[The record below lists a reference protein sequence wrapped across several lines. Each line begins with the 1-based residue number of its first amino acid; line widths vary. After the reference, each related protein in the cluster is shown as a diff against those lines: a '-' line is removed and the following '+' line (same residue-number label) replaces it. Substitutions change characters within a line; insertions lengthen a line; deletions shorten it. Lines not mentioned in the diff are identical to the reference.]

1 MNKRCEKDSSN
12 SQSVVTRNSNKAIY
26 FFTILLISFI
36 TASIFA
42 QSKSD
47 TLKVLFVGNSY
58 THVNNLPQIT
68 SIISEDVN
76 TKLIT
81 RESTKGG
88 AKLREHWFGERG
100 LKTKEKIKNGNFDI
114 VVLQGFSMSTIEFPD
129 TLTKY
134 AKLFCDFIRENG
146 AEPYFYL
153 TWARK
158 NRPKYQATIDSVY
171 YSIAAE
177 NNAVVVPVGKAWHLA
192 EKLRPNIEL
201 FQIDGSHPSNL
212 GTLLA
217 ASVFVATITNE
228 IPNRIRRGY
237 KIDDINGEPI
247 LLMYFYNQELL
258 DLTFCK
264 EIVEEIV
271 GNGKKQ

>member
-1 MNKRCEKDSSN
+1 MNKRCEKDN
-12 SQSVVTRNSNKAIY
+12 FISQSIVNKNSSKTIY
-26 FFTILLISFI
+26 FVTILLISFI
-36 TASIFA
+36 TISIFA
-42 QSKSD
+42 QEKKD

-68 SIISEDVN
+68 SIVSEEVN

-81 RESTKGG
+81 RESTLGG

-114 VVLQGFSMSTIEFPD
+114 VVLQGYSMSTIEFPD

-158 NRPKYQATIDSVY
+158 KVPQYQETIDSVY

-177 NNAVVVPVGKAWHLA
+177 NNATVVPVGKAWHLA
-192 EKLRPNIEL
+192 QKLRPNIEL

-212 GTLLA
+212 GTLLS

-228 IPNRIRRGY
+228 VPNKIRRGY

-247 LLMYFYNQELL
+247 LLMYFYDQELL
-258 DLTFCK
+258 DLTFTK
-264 EIVEEIV
+264 KIVEEIV
-271 GNGKKQ
+271 HK

>member
-1 MNKRCEKDSSN
+1 MTKTNNFFKKNNSSKNIEK
-12 SQSVVTRNSNKAIY
+12 TIY
-26 FFTILLISFI
+26 FIVFLLISFSNI
-36 TASIFA
+36 SLFA
-42 QSKSD
+42 QGKKD
-47 TLKVLFVGNSY
+47 TLRVLFVGNSY

-81 RESTKGG
+81 RESTIGG
-88 AKLREHWFGERG
+88 AKLREHWLGERG
-100 LKTKEKIKNGNFDI
+100 LKTKEKIKNGDFDI
-114 VVLQGFSMSTIEFPD
+114 VVLQGYSMSTIEFPD

-134 AKLFCDFIRENG
+134 ANLFCDFIKENG
-146 AEPYFYL
+146 AKPVFYL

-158 NRPKYQATIDSVY
+158 YVPQYQEIIDSVY

-177 NNAVVVPVGKAWHLA
+177 NNVIVVPVGKAWHLA
-192 EKLRPNIEL
+192 QKLRPNIEL

-212 GTLLA
+212 GTLLS

-228 IPNRIRRGY
+228 VPNKIRRGY
-237 KIDDINGEPI
+237 KIKDINGEPI

-258 DLTFCK
+258 NLTFIK
-264 EIVEEIV
+264 KIVEKIMH
-271 GNGKKQ
+271 N